1 MRSAT
6 ARKYKEKVKLMY
18 KFPYSEDNK
27 RYHTLSFYN
36 KAIYGAK
43 AYKAVIEAG
52 FTCPNIDGTKGR
64 GGCIYC
70 RSGSGYFTQRLS
82 GQLYDSVY
90 GQLCA
95 EKKRIYEKHPN
106 SKIVAYF
113 QSNTNTYAPIAD
125 LREAYRAA
133 LDFGADGI
141 SIGTRAD
148 CLGNDIMELLCS
160 INEKTKLTVELGLQ
174 TVHDKTA
181 QIINRCCGYDEFL
194 QGYNR
199 LKAAGIRI
207 CLHIIN
213 GLPQES
219 AEDMLVTAKTVGT
232 LNPDGIKIHLLHIN
246 RGTALEKL
254 YDDGKYAPLEK
265 DEYIDIVARQL
276 EYIPQET
283 VIERLTGDGDKRY
296 LIAPLWSRDKISVLG
311 GIDKLQ
317 RERESYQGKAL
328 EADKK

>member
-1 MRSAT
+1 
-6 ARKYKEKVKLMY
+6 MY
-18 KFPYSEDNK
+18 KFPFSEDNK
-27 RYHTLSFYN
+27 RYHTLNFHN
-36 KAIYGAK
+36 KSIYGTK

-70 RSGSGYFTQRLS
+70 RSGSGYFTKRLS
-82 GQLYDSVY
+82 GSIYDSVY

-95 EKKRIYEKHPN
+95 EKKRIYEKHPD

-113 QSNTNTYAPIAD
+113 QSNTNTYAPIQD
-125 LREAYRAA
+125 LRQAYSAA

-148 CLGNDIMELLCS
+148 CLGDEIIGLLCE
-160 INEKTKLTVELGLQ
+160 INEKTRLTVELGLQ
-174 TVHDKTA
+174 TVHDRTA
-181 QIINRCCGYDEFL
+181 RIINRCYDYGEFL

-199 LKAAGIRI
+199 LKKAGIRT

-219 AEDMLVTAKTVGT
+219 EEDMLVTAKTVGK
-232 LNPDGIKIHLLHIN
+232 LCPGGLKIHLLHIN
-246 RGTALEKL
+246 RDTALEKL
-254 YDDGKYAPLEK
+254 YNEGKYTPMEK
-265 DEYIDIVARQL
+265 ERYIDIVVKQL

-283 VIERLTGDGDKRY
+283 VIERLTGDGDRRY
-296 LIAPLWSRDKISVLG
+296 LVAPLWSRDKISVLG
-311 GIDKLQ
+311 GIDKVQ
-317 RERESYQGKAL
+317 RERGSYQGKAL
-328 EADKK
+328 ETNNA